1 MNQVKII
8 YFTLIKLFYFE
19 NLLFRNDKSN
29 AREMLQHVMT
39 ILMNQVK
46 IIYFTLI
53 KLFYF
58 ENLLFR
64 KDKSNAREMLQHV
77 MTISRSNRSTD
88 ISVAHIGRCPFNSN
102 H

>member
-39 ILMNQVK
+39 IFKEVTGQR
-46 IIYFTLI
+46 I
-53 KLFYF
+53 
-58 ENLLFR
+58 
-64 KDKSNAREMLQHV
+64 
-77 MTISRSNRSTD
+77 
-88 ISVAHIGRCPFNSN
+88 
-102 H
+102 